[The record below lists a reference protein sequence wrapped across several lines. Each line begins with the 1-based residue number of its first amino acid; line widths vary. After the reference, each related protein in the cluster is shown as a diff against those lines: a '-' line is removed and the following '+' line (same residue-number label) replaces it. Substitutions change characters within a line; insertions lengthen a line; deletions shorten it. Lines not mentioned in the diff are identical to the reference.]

1 MNDLEY
7 DSDKL
12 DIMVLPG
19 FLHLSL
25 VQAIVNPGIMVGAQ
39 NCSAYQEGAYTGE
52 VAADHIKDYQVHH
65 VMIGHS
71 ERRRMH
77 NETQDI
83 IAQKV
88 LQAEACDLGILYCL
102 GETKE
107 DREHERNEDV
117 LTEQLEALKAANI
130 QKWANVV
137 LVYEPLWAMNTGT
150 IASADQTQEAAEFIR
165 GWVRKNVGPMQANQV
180 RIVYGGSV
188 TETNADKQIELPDVD
203 GFMIGSTSTK
213 PIFRTI
219 FDIVNGYVE

>member
-1 MNDLEY
+1 
-7 DSDKL
+7 
-12 DIMVLPG
+12 MVLPG